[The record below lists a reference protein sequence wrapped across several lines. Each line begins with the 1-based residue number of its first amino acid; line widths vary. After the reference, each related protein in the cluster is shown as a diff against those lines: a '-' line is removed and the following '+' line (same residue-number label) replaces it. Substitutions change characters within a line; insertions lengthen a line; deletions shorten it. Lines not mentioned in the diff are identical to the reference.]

1 MKECSGVLGLSHVGA
16 HAAYVA
22 DANAAIVVLGDVGAL
37 VLDGAAFFYEVFWDL
52 VGAGLY
58 LYHVV
63 VADVTPAVAVLVPF
77 ADFVHGVVTA
87 SGGGCAVDDDVLY
100 FLGVERMHVT
110 RVVRKIRMMII
121 LYVVGICSR
130 CCSWVWVVW
139 VAWADWVLVAVVV
152 VMVTAAMGV
161 VSSCM
166 DRMGRKFFRICA
178 GCGVSKVRVIAWAVR
193 LSFLVVVVVAAV
205 VVSFCRRCLLVL
217 QEVRSDI
224 RRTAIKWPNK
234 GRSGFLFIVGAG
246 GLC

>member
-1 MKECSGVLGLSHVGA
+1 M
-16 HAAYVA
+16 
-22 DANAAIVVLGDVGAL
+22 
-37 VLDGAAFFYEVFWDL
+37 
-52 VGAGLY
+52 
-58 LYHVV
+58 
-63 VADVTPAVAVLVPF
+63 
-77 ADFVHGVVTA
+77 
-87 SGGGCAVDDDVLY
+87 
-100 FLGVERMHVT
+100 
-110 RVVRKIRMMII
+110 RVVRKIRMIMS

-152 VMVTAAMGV
+152 VMVTAPMGV

-166 DRMGRKFFRICA
+166 ERMGKRFLRIFA

-205 VVSFCRRCLLVL
+205 VVSLCRRVLLVL
-217 QEVRSDI
+217 QAVRVVI

-234 GRSGFLFIVGAG
+234 GRRGFIVAGAG